1 MLGLGSRGVEVRC
14 AAMLAVEGQGQ
25 GQGQGLDCDSDC
37 SFLPL
42 VYSMGMR

>member
-1 MLGLGSRGVEVRC
+1 VLGLGSRGVEVRC

-25 GQGQGLDCDSDC
+25 SQGLDCDSDCDC

>member
-1 MLGLGSRGVEVRC
+1 
-14 AAMLAVEGQGQ
+14 MLAVEGQGQ
-25 GQGQGLDCDSDC
+25 SQGLDCDSDCDC

>member
-25 GQGQGLDCDSDC
+25 VQGLDCDSDC

>member
-1 MLGLGSRGVEVRC
+1 VLGLGSRGVEVRC

-25 GQGQGLDCDSDC
+25 GQGLDCDSDC